1 MRVTVTRKLDSYD
14 DDEGEAFVAFEGPKA
29 LENAQI
35 YADVANGLDPRA
47 FFEVE
52 EQDDVPV
59 FKAQTAVLVVRTLT
73 TEISLEA
80 DRTISHA
87 ATNMVVAELS
97 DGQVAHSLRQTS
109 GPARDPYDAK
119 AGRFRHVTL
128 ISKLVAA
135 GGSDAFAELDRR
147 HDWVLNEIRNN
158 AAIRRFWLQRRPHD
172 PIFMDVVTALASGEI
187 SDADLQAQDDERLVR
202 QVYPTMSTAQGLAFR
217 ESLANRDPNI
227 ARDRDDWKHSM
238 FGIHYGAGPDAIAAM
253 TLSNS
258 GPDHQTAEQRVA
270 EYVAA
275 HPETKAVVE
284 AMIRRNGGT
293 PPTS

>member
-29 LENAQI
+29 LENARI

-87 ATNMVVAELS
+87 VTDAVVAELS

-135 GGSDAFAELDRR
+135 GGSDAFAELERR
-147 HDWVLNEIRNN
+147 HEWVLNEIRNN
-158 AAIRRFWLQRRPHD
+158 EAVRRFWLQRRPHD
-172 PIFMDVVTALASGEI
+172 PIFMDVVHQLAEGTI

-217 ESLANRDPNI
+217 ESLANRDPEI
-227 ARDRDDWKHSM
+227 ARARDDWKHSM
-238 FGIHYGAGPDAIAAM
+238 LGVHYGAGPDVIAAH

-258 GPDHQTAEQRVA
+258 APDHKPVA
-270 EYVAA
+270 QKVADYMA
-275 HPETKAVVE
+275 KHPETQALID

-293 PPTS
+293 PPVV